1 MMISMKASALIRQLT
16 CSNNILKNFS
26 CLFPRLPH
34 DYLMSYSLT
43 RTSMALDAWTIQAL
57 KDLSEKWNISKA
69 EVIRRAVRQ
78 LKEKADTE
86 EQTLS
91 PLEAL
96 EWLQEGGGLVAE
108 EAEAY
113 RAEMLANREA
123 RRLWWES

>member
-1 MMISMKASALIRQLT
+1 
-16 CSNNILKNFS
+16 
-26 CLFPRLPH
+26 
-34 DYLMSYSLT
+34 MSYSLT

-86 EQTLS
+86 EQRLS

-113 RAEMLANREA
+113 RTEMLANREA
-123 RRLWWES
+123 RRPWWES